1 MARRVV
7 PHRCGSCQSLSE
19 SEAQPL
25 CARGVVNRMT
35 PRIAALLVVVASA
48 VSVCRPAPAPE
59 SRAPRERASA
69 VAQQDT
75 AFAGTLAPVQR
86 VRSFRPGVA
95 RPVLRHVEAA
105 TGASPGHDR
114 VVFEF
119 TGDSVP
125 GYRVEYTT
133 NPVQRC
139 GSGDPVTVAGAG
151 RLIVRFE
158 PAQAHDEQGSLAPG
172 ERHRTP
178 GLPAVRELTL
188 ICDFEGQVAWVL
200 GITARSEYRVSE
212 LTGPARLVLDVRH
225 VR

>member
-1 MARRVV
+1 
-7 PHRCGSCQSLSE
+7 
-19 SEAQPL
+19 
-25 CARGVVNRMT
+25 MT
-35 PRIAALLVVVASA
+35 SRTAALLVVLASA
-48 VSVCRPAPAPE
+48 VSVCRPAPE

-69 VAQQDT
+69 VAQQDTQDT

-95 RPVLRHVEAA
+95 RPVLRHVETRA
-105 TGASPGHDR
+105 GASPGGGYDR

-133 NPVQRC
+133 KPVQRC
-139 GSGDPVTVAGAG
+139 GSGDPVPVAGTG
-151 RLIVRFE
+151 RLVVRFE
-158 PAQAHDEQGSLAPG
+158 PAQAHDEHGTLAPA
-172 ERHRTP
+172 ERHRAA

-200 GITARSEYRVSE
+200 GIAAPSEYRVSE
-212 LTGPARLVLDVRH
+212 LAGPARLVLDVRH
-225 VR
+225 AP

>member
-1 MARRVV
+1 
-7 PHRCGSCQSLSE
+7 
-19 SEAQPL
+19 
-25 CARGVVNRMT
+25 MT
-35 PRIAALLVVVASA
+35 PRTAALLVVLASA
-48 VSVCRPAPAPE
+48 LSVCRPPPE

-95 RPVLRHVEAA
+95 RPVLRHVETSA
-105 TGASPGHDR
+105 GASPGGGYDR

-119 TGDSVP
+119 AGDSVP

-133 NPVQRC
+133 KPVQRC
-139 GSGDPVTVAGAG
+139 GSGDPITVAGAG

-158 PAQAHDEQGSLAPG
+158 PAQAHDEHGSLTPT
-172 ERHRTP
+172 ERHRVP
-178 GLPAVRELTL
+178 GLPAVRELIL

-200 GITARSEYRVSE
+200 GIAAPSAYRVAE

-225 VR
+225 AP

>member
-1 MARRVV
+1 MRG
-7 PHRCGSCQSLSE
+7 GS
-19 SEAQPL
+19 
-25 CARGVVNRMT
+25 
-35 PRIAALLVVVASA
+35 LLVVLPAV

-75 AFAGTLAPVQR
+75 GFAGSLAPVQR
-86 VRSFRPGVA
+86 VRMLPPNVA
-95 RPVLRHVEAA
+95 RPVLRHVETA
-105 TGASPGHDR
+105 TASPGYDR

-119 TGDSVP
+119 AGDSVP

-133 NPVQRC
+133 KPVQRC
-139 GSGDPVTVAGAG
+139 GSGDPVAVAGTG

-158 PAQAHDEQGSLAPG
+158 PAQAHDEHGSLAPA
-172 ERHRTP
+172 ERHHTP

-200 GITARSEYRVSE
+200 GIAAPSEYRVSE
-212 LTGPARLVLDVRH
+212 FTGPARLVLDVRH
-225 VR
+225 AP

>member
-1 MARRVV
+1 ML
-7 PHRCGSCQSLSE
+7 PPS
-19 SEAQPL
+19 
-25 CARGVVNRMT
+25 
-35 PRIAALLVVVASA
+35 
-48 VSVCRPAPAPE
+48 
-59 SRAPRERASA
+59 
-69 VAQQDT
+69 
-75 AFAGTLAPVQR
+75 
-86 VRSFRPGVA
+86 VA
-95 RPVLRHVEAA
+95 RPVLRHVETA
-105 TGASPGHDR
+105 TASPGYDR

-133 NPVQRC
+133 KPVQRC
-139 GSGDPVTVAGAG
+139 GSGDPVTVAGTR

-158 PAQAHDEQGSLAPG
+158 PAQAHDEHVSLAPG

-200 GITARSEYRVSE
+200 GITAPAAYRVSE

>member
-1 MARRVV
+1 
-7 PHRCGSCQSLSE
+7 
-19 SEAQPL
+19 
-25 CARGVVNRMT
+25 MT
-35 PRIAALLVVVASA
+35 SRTAALLVVLATTIFS
-48 VSVCRPAPAPE
+48 C
-59 SRAPRERASA
+59 RASPPPSA
-69 VAQQDT
+69 NRPNQDT

-86 VRSFRPGVA
+86 IRSFRPGVA
-95 RPVLRHVEAA
+95 RPVLRQVETSAA
-105 TGASPGHDR
+105 GGYDR

-119 TGDSVP
+119 TGGAGGGDSVP

-133 NPVQRC
+133 KPVQRC
-139 GSGDPVTVAGAG
+139 GSGDPVAVAGTG

-158 PAQAHDEQGSLAPG
+158 PAQAHDEHGTLTPA

-225 VR
+225 AP

>member
-1 MARRVV
+1 
-7 PHRCGSCQSLSE
+7 
-19 SEAQPL
+19 
-25 CARGVVNRMT
+25 MT
-35 PRIAALLVVVASA
+35 PRTAALLVVLASA

-75 AFAGTLAPVQR
+75 GFAGTLAPVQR
-86 VRSFRPGVA
+86 VRSVPPGVA
-95 RPVLRHVEAA
+95 RPVLRHVETA
-105 TGASPGHDR
+105 TGASPGYDR

-133 NPVQRC
+133 KPVQRC
-139 GSGDPVTVAGAG
+139 GSGDPVTVAGTG

-158 PAQAHDEQGSLAPG
+158 PAQAHDEHGNLTPA

-178 GLPAVRELTL
+178 ELPAVRELTL

-200 GITARSEYRVSE
+200 DVAAPSEYRVSE

-225 VR
+225 GH

>member
-1 MARRVV
+1 
-7 PHRCGSCQSLSE
+7 
-19 SEAQPL
+19 
-25 CARGVVNRMT
+25 MT
-35 PRIAALLVVVASA
+35 PRTAALLVVLASA

-75 AFAGTLAPVQR
+75 GFAGTLAPVQR
-86 VRSFRPGVA
+86 VRSVPPGVA
-95 RPVLRHVEAA
+95 RPVLQHVETG
-105 TGASPGHDR
+105 TGASPGYDR

-133 NPVQRC
+133 KPVQRC
-139 GSGDPVTVAGAG
+139 GSGDPVAVAGTG

-158 PAQAHDEQGSLAPG
+158 PAQAHDEHGSLAPA

-200 GITARSEYRVSE
+200 GIAARSEYRVSE

-225 VR
+225 GH

>member
-1 MARRVV
+1 
-7 PHRCGSCQSLSE
+7 
-19 SEAQPL
+19 
-25 CARGVVNRMT
+25 MT
-35 PRIAALLVVVASA
+35 PRTAALLVVLASA

-75 AFAGTLAPVQR
+75 GFAGTLAPVQR
-86 VRSFRPGVA
+86 VRSVPPGVA
-95 RPVLRHVEAA
+95 RPVLRHVETA
-105 TGASPGHDR
+105 TGASPGYDR

-133 NPVQRC
+133 KPVQRC
-139 GSGDPVTVAGAG
+139 GSGDPVTVAGTG

-158 PAQAHDEQGSLAPG
+158 PAQAHDEHGSLAPA

-188 ICDFEGQVAWVL
+188 ICDFEGQVALVL
-200 GITARSEYRVSE
+200 GIAAPFEYRVSE
-212 LTGPARLVLDVRH
+212 LTGPARLVVDVRH
-225 VR
+225 GQ

>member
-1 MARRVV
+1 
-7 PHRCGSCQSLSE
+7 
-19 SEAQPL
+19 
-25 CARGVVNRMT
+25 MT

-86 VRSFRPGVA
+86 VRSFQPSVA

-133 NPVQRC
+133 KPVQRC

>member
-1 MARRVV
+1 M
-7 PHRCGSCQSLSE
+7 
-19 SEAQPL
+19 
-25 CARGVVNRMT
+25 NRS
-35 PRIAALLVVVASA
+35 LVVVLTVVLA

-86 VRSFRPGVA
+86 VRMLPPNVA
-95 RPVLRHVEAA
+95 RPVLRHAESA
-105 TGASPGHDR
+105 TASPGYDR

-133 NPVQRC
+133 KPVQRC
-139 GSGDPVTVAGAG
+139 GSGDPVTVAGTG
-151 RLIVRFE
+151 RLIIRFE
-158 PAQAHDEQGSLAPG
+158 PAQAHDEHGSLSPT
-172 ERHRTP
+172 ERHRVP
-178 GLPAVRELTL
+178 GLPAVRELIL

-200 GITARSEYRVSE
+200 GVAAPSEYRVSE
-212 LTGPARLVLDVRH
+212 LSSPARLVLDVRH
-225 VR
+225 AP